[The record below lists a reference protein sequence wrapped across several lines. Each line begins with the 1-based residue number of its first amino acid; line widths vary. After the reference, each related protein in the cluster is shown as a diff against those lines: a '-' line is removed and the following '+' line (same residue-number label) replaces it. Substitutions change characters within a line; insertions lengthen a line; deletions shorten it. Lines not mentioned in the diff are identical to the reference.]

1 MTKNDKQ
8 LFHLLLTGDEA
19 SFKVV
24 YQHFYP
30 RLYYFVLEYLPHREV
45 AEDVVHD
52 TFLTL
57 WQKRADLQ
65 ADSNLNAY
73 LYTLAKNNSLK
84 KLRDERYRH
93 RLLQTPHL
101 HPLELELNAGALMRL
116 ETTEGD
122 FSEIERLV
130 QATLEQLPP
139 QCRQVF
145 ELSRFAHKKNREI
158 ADELGLSVKTV
169 EGHITKAIK
178 LLKINLKDYLPLLGF
193 FFIGVR

>member
-8 LFHLLLTGDEA
+8 LFCLLLNGDEA

-24 YQHFYP
+24 YQYFYP

-84 KLRDERYRH
+84 KLRDERYRQK
-93 RLLQTPHL
+93 LLQSPKL
-101 HPLELELNAGALMRL
+101 HPLELELNAAALMRL
-116 ETTEGD
+116 ETSESD
-122 FSEIERLV
+122 FSEIEQLV

>member
-1 MTKNDKQ
+1 MIRNDKQ

-30 RLYYFVLEYLPHREV
+30 RLYYFVLEYLPHHEV

-65 ADSNLNAY
+65 ADSNLSAY

-84 KLRDERYRH
+84 KLRDERYRQK
-93 RLLQTPHL
+93 LLQLPNL
-101 HPLELELNAGALMRL
+101 HPLELELNAGALVRL
-116 ETTEGD
+116 ETSEGD
-122 FSEIERLV
+122 FTEIEQLV
-130 QATLEQLPP
+130 QATLEQLSP

-145 ELSRFAHKKNREI
+145 ELSRFSHKKNREI

>member
-8 LFHLLLTGDEA
+8 LFHLLLTGDET

-30 RLYYFVLEYLPHREV
+30 RLYYFVLEYLPHHEV

-57 WQKRADLQ
+57 WQKRSDLQ
-65 ADSNLNAY
+65 VDSNLNAY

-84 KLRDERYRH
+84 KLRDERYRQ
-93 RLLQTPHL
+93 RLLQSPSF

-116 ETTEGD
+116 ETTESD
-122 FSEIERLV
+122 FSEIEHLV

-145 ELSRFAHKKNREI
+145 ELSRFVHKKNREI

-178 LLKINLKDYLPLLGF
+178 LFKINLKDYLPLLGF
-193 FFIGVR
+193 LLVR

>member
-1 MTKNDKQ
+1 MTKNDKH
-8 LFHLLLTGDEA
+8 LFHLLLTGDET

-30 RLYYFVLEYLPHREV
+30 RLYYFVLEYLPHHEV

-57 WQKRADLQ
+57 WQKRSDLQ

-84 KLRDERYRH
+84 KLRNEHYRQ
-93 RLLQTPHL
+93 RLLQSPSL

-122 FSEIERLV
+122 FSEIEQLV

-178 LLKINLKDYLPLLGF
+178 LFKINLKDYLPLLGF
-193 FFIGVR
+193 LLVR